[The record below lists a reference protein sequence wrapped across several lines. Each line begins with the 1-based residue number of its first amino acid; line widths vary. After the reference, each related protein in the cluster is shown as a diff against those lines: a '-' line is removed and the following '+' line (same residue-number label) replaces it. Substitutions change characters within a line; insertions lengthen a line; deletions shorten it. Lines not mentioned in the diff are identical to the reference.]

1 MNQHLLNP
9 FAQDYP
15 DSVDAA
21 IETTAQ
27 RCRFNKTRGTWAG
40 HLIASGCSD
49 GLVEVVDLDTKDVI
63 RNFDGHVRGVESLS
77 WSRNGRYL
85 LSASKDWKCVV
96 WDLFFTEQNMPV
108 LPNKPSSPNPTPSL
122 KRQRTRSTS
131 EANSIVPTETLAM
144 QSRGYPTSPMRDSVL
159 FDTPLINA
167 EFHPE
172 TSKIILATTS
182 THEVAMVYLSSPH
195 TSTVDPQSIPNSNAS
210 LSGKSHRRKIYWLRD
225 QTRDEAK
232 ATLVPDKTEETQD
245 AASDTKMEG
254 APPDQVVPPP
264 ANGASSTLTECEMEE
279 RLREAPRD
287 AAPAPHLF
295 TFATFH
301 PSGEWIY
308 VGTSQGILLIFDART
323 RWLVHREKISTTAL
337 KQIAFD
343 RSGRYI
349 VINSTD
355 RAVRVM
361 FVEHQE
367 SPAVIIAPSSATD
380 FTSDFTSNLSRAT
393 VSIVPLHRFQD
404 QVSRTPWN
412 AVGFSGDAEYVM
424 GGAATKVSHNIY
436 LWDRPTGALVK
447 VLEGPKD
454 SLDDCDWHPTK
465 PIIASVTS
473 AGTINIW
480 QTAVIDNWSAFAP
493 GFEELEENREYEEKE
508 DEFDIEDEDELS
520 RRKRAEEEQD
530 IETLHPANKM
540 LSGMT
545 RKSLGNGNPGIP
557 SISNPTGTKNSSPNF
572 WQLNWPDD
580 DDDVDFFPHLDL
592 ESEAIVAAAEE
603 EDVTRP

>member
-40 HLIASGCSD
+40 HLIATGCSD

-63 RNFDGHVRGVESLS
+63 RNFDGHVRGVESLRYVPPPA

-96 WDLFFTEQNMPV
+96 WDLFYTDQNMPT
-108 LPNKPSSPNPTPSL
+108 PPHKPSPATSSPPY

-131 EANSIVPTETLAM
+131 DTNCASAEHPSTS
-144 QSRGYPTSPMRDSVL
+144 SRGYPTSPMRDSIM

-182 THEVAMVYLSSPH
+182 THEVAVVYLSSPVGL
-195 TSTVDPQSIPNSNAS
+195 TANPQPPAA
-210 LSGKSHRRKIYWLRD
+210 LSGKSSRRRIYWLRD
-225 QTRDEAK
+225 QTRDEAR
-232 ATLVPDKTEETQD
+232 ASLVPTEITETRD
-245 AASDTKMEG
+245 VSPDTKTDGSPM
-254 APPDQVVPPP
+254 DQDVPPLP
-264 ANGASSTLTECEMEE
+264 NGSGSTLTDSEIEE
-279 RLREAPRD
+279 KLKEAPGD
-287 AAPAPHLF
+287 AAPPPSPLSRTF

-308 VGTSQGILLIFDART
+308 AGTSQGLLLVFDART
-323 RWLVHREKISTTAL
+323 RWLVNRTRISTTAL

-343 RSGRYI
+343 RSGRYV

-367 SPAVIIAPSSATD
+367 VTATQHASSPLNP
-380 FTSDFTSNLSRAT
+380 TSELTRNLSRSE
-393 VSIVPLHRFQD
+393 VLIIPLHKFQD

-412 AVGFSGDAEYVM
+412 TVGFSGDAEYVM
-424 GGAATKVSHNIY
+424 G
-436 LWDRPTGALVK
+436 
-447 VLEGPKD
+447 
-454 SLDDCDWHPTK
+454 
-465 PIIASVTS
+465 ASATS
-473 AGTINIW
+473 AGTVNVW

-530 IETLHPANKM
+530 IETLPSSKKAI
-540 LSGMT
+540 SGIT
-545 RKSLGNGNPGIP
+545 WKAAGNGNTGVSSVSNATAQSKNGSPG
-557 SISNPTGTKNSSPNF
+557 F

-592 ESEAIVAAAEE
+592 SEPILAAEE
-603 EDVTRP
+603 EDVTRL